1 MGLFPFQAAFSWL
14 INKEDPNHFLNGSP
28 SSKWSGL
35 PWIDSEFFFQLQEVF
50 FFQLQKPPFSRA
62 VGGYWAWLLS
72 SVGGSSKTK
81 GNWSKPTG
89 RFFFLCLVKI
99 CEQCHS
105 ESIFFFG
112 MHFMDFFGNCRP
124 EKSRNHPAFC
134 SIKGDFRPNS
144 CRVRDKLTVGHPH
157 QHSFPIK
164 LSLWGKV
171 CTRIWMKNLAN

>member
-1 MGLFPFQAAFSWL
+1 MAFSWL
-14 INKEDPNHFLNGSP
+14 INRGDPNYFLNGST

-72 SVGGSSKTK
+72 LVGGSSKTK

-89 RFFFLCLVKI
+89 SVFLVSCKNLWTMSFWVNLFFW
-99 CEQCHS
+99 
-105 ESIFFFG
+105 
-112 MHFMDFFGNCRP
+112 MYFMEFFGNSRP
-124 EKSRNHPAFC
+124 EKSWEITQLAV
-134 SIKGDFRPNS
+134 SIKGDFRANS
-144 CRVRDKLTVGHPH
+144 CRVRDKLTVGQPH

-164 LSLWGKV
+164 LSLLGKV
-171 CTRIWMKNLAN
+171 CTRILMKNLAN